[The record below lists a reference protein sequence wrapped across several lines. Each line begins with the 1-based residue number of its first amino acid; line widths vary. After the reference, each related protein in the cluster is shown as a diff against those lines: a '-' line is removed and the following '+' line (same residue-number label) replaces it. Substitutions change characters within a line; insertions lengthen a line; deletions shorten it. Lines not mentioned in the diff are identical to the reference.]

1 MEKNLNVSHIFI
13 CLLVNCAQQ
22 KATKPTYLLTS
33 DQYHGFK
40 IHWTKYETDRESFL
54 RDEDFRLP
62 TSQAL
67 SRQVA

>member
-1 MEKNLNVSHIFI
+1 MFI
-13 CLLVNCAQQ
+13 HLLGNCAQQ
-22 KATKPTYLLTS
+22 KATKLTYLLTS
-33 DQYHGFK
+33 DHGFK
-40 IHWTKYETDRESFL
+40 VHWTKYKTDRESFL